1 MRFRQLLFMLLA
13 ASTLLGV
20 GCGRVSMIRYVR
32 GVEFDPNA
40 AAGLPVD
47 QAYVDDAVMK
57 LRGGKILVQFEDP
70 AKTID
75 RSVSKVARRL
85 DEGDSWS
92 KVRGFFEMDFSIALK
107 DQRLSDGRPLFSD
120 VQRATTALSTFQPDA
135 VLKLAIT
142 EWHEGNKF
150 WRALLGV
157 GFGHTRMQY
166 EGVLTDARTGQ
177 ILFAFA
183 DARIHPGGPS
193 AFGFPLKVWR
203 GDDLIAEDLTWAA
216 KDLAKTLRIVIETE
230 PDTY

>member
-1 MRFRQLLFMLLA
+1 MRFRQLLFLVVA
-13 ASTLLGV
+13 AGALLGV
-20 GCGRVSMIRYVR
+20 GCGHVSVIRYVQ
-32 GVEFDPNA
+32 GVQFDPNA
-40 AAGLPVD
+40 AQGLPVD

-57 LRGGKILVQFEDP
+57 LRGARLLVQFEDP

-75 RSVSKVARRL
+75 RSVSKTAPRL
-85 DEGDSWS
+85 DEGDNWS
-92 KVRGFFEMDFSIALK
+92 KIRGFFEMDFAIALK

-120 VQRATTALSTFQPDA
+120 VQRATTALSTYHPDA
-135 VLKLAIT
+135 VLKIAIT

-150 WRALLGV
+150 WRALLGL
-157 GFGHTRMQY
+157 GFGHTRVQY
-166 EGVLTDARTGQ
+166 EGVLTDARTGK

-203 GDDLIAEDLTWAA
+203 GDDLIAEDLTYAA
-216 KDLAKTLRIVIETE
+216 KDVAKTLRIVIETP